1 MIQSFSKNVENG
13 GDGMRVGWKILFAPA
28 LLLVCCVLAFG
39 RGEVWQYLSL
49 AALFCCWMGDALRL
63 RLPAATRCVREPD
76 AAARLV
82 YSAADAVFCAALARA
97 MEAMPSRHLRTPGTL
112 YGVELVSWLAPVFV
126 LLGLLVWL
134 WWVFRQVLA
143 RRTKLSWLLALC
155 ARGLLAGMALCAAFI
170 GNGVRPLCALGGMLL
185 AVSKG
190 MEAAFSAANHLE
202 EGICE
207 DLIWATH
214 LSGLALLMLGLARL
228 Y

>member
-1 MIQSFSKNVENG
+1 
-13 GDGMRVGWKILFAPA
+13 MRVGWKILFAPA

-63 RLPAATRCVREPD
+63 QLPAATRCVREPD

-185 AVSKG
+185 VVSKG

>member
-1 MIQSFSKNVENG
+1 
-13 GDGMRVGWKILFAPA
+13 MRVGWKTLFAPA

-63 RLPAATRCVREPD
+63 RLPAAARCVREPD

-97 MEAMPSRHLRTPGTL
+97 MEAMPARHLRTPGTL

-126 LLGLLVWL
+126 LAGLLVWL

-155 ARGLLAGMALCAAFI
+155 ARGLLSGMALCAAFI

-185 AVSKG
+185 IVSKT